1 MLIDFFYTL
10 RSAKLPVSVNE
21 FLMLLQALQA
31 GVVGPNSGSNETE
44 NDANDANGVDDGAW
58 SVDDFYYLSRTIM
71 VKDEKHYD
79 KFDRAFASYF
89 KGVEKLADFTQ
100 DIPLEWLRKNLELE
114 LSPEDKAK
122 IEKMGWDE
130 LMETL
135 KKRFEE
141 QKERHEG
148 GSKWIGTG
156 GTSPFGANGF
166 NPQGIRIGQ
175 EKSRNKSAVKV
186 WDQRAYKDYDDSQE
200 LGTRNIKVALRRL
213 RKFARE
219 GTVEELDLADTIQS
233 TAANAGWLDIKMIP
247 ERHNNVKVLLLMDVG
262 GTMDEHIGRV
272 EEMFSAV
279 KAEFKHLEFY
289 YFHNCV
295 YDFMWKNNRRR
306 FSEKFATW
314 DIIRKYNKDYKL
326 IFVGDATMSPYEI
339 LQAGGSVEYNNEE
352 SGAEWMQRLTNAFP
366 KFAWINPE
374 PQGIWQYRQSIS
386 VMQQLLSQRMYPLT
400 IKGLEEAMRLI
411 SK

>member
-10 RSAKLPVSVNE
+10 RAAKLPVSVKE
-21 FLMLLQALQA
+21 FLTLLEAIKA
-31 GVVGPNSGSNETE
+31 GVVGPHAEQYPTG
-44 NDANDANGVDDGAW
+44 GA
-58 SVDDFYYLSRTIM
+58 SAGYKIDDFYFLSRTTL

-79 KFDRAFASYF
+79 KFDRAFGAYF
-89 KGVEKLADFTQ
+89 KGIETIADFTQ
-100 DIPLEWLRKNLELE
+100 DIPLEWLRKNLELN
-114 LSPEDKAK
+114 LSPEEKAR

-135 KKRFEE
+135 RKRFEE

-148 GSKWIGTG
+148 GNRMIGTG

-175 EKSRNKSAVKV
+175 EKSRNRSAVKV
-186 WDQRAYKDYDDSQE
+186 WDQRAYKDYDDTQE

-219 GTVEELDLADTIQS
+219 GHEEELDLDDTIRC
-233 TAANAGWLDIKMIP
+233 TAANAGWLDIKMVP
-247 ERHNNVKVLLLMDVG
+247 ERHNKVKVLLLMDVG
-262 GTMDEHIGRV
+262 GTMDEHIARV
-272 EEMFSAV
+272 EEMFSAT
-279 KAEFKHLEFY
+279 KTEFKHMEFY

-326 IFVGDATMSPYEI
+326 IFIGDATMSPYEI
-339 LQAGGSVEYNNEE
+339 LQPGGSVEYNNEE
-352 SGAEWMQRLTNAFP
+352 TGAEWLQRLTNAFP

-374 PQGIWQYRQSIS
+374 PQGVWQYRQSIS
-386 VMQQLLSQRMYPLT
+386 VVQQLMNQRMFPLT
-400 IKGLEEAMRLI
+400 IKGLEEAMRLL